1 MRAITLWQPWASL
14 IAEGIK
20 TIETR
25 PKQHPWRSAIG
36 ETIAIHAS
44 RKPLR
49 EEIAFGGTL
58 DACPADRP
66 GHEHPNHP
74 RGRPARLYVSAA
86 SWVELPLGAVV
97 ATCRLV
103 DVVPTVDFRTERE
116 DTRKRIEWIDDTLW
130 LRVPSERP
138 AQNITEQLP
147 FGDFAPG
154 RWALLLDD
162 VRKLAHPVPC
172 RGYQGLWTLPR
183 EIEVTAGLM
192 VG

>member
-36 ETIAIHAS
+36 ETIAVHAS
-44 RKPLR
+44 ARKPNRVTLGEWHCDPR
-49 EEIAFGGTL
+49 YRVDPYAPYEPRIWRSLTQPGDLFGT
-58 DACPADRP
+58 
-66 GHEHPNHP
+66 HES
-74 RGRPARLYVSAA
+74 RV
-86 SWVELPLGAVV
+86 LPLGAVV

-103 DVVPTVDFRTERE
+103 DVVP
-116 DTRKRIEWIDDTLW
+116 IDGLFWATPESPVGRDPRGW
-130 LRVPSERP
+130 FQRVGDSYFAAEYQR
-138 AQNITEQLP
+138 P

-154 RWALLLDD
+154 RWALLLEN
-162 VRKLAHPVPC
+162 VQKLAHPVPC

>member
-14 IAEGIK
+14 VAEGIK
-20 TIETR
+20 TLETR

-36 ETIAIHAS
+36 ETIAIHAAARAVPEWS
-44 RKPLR
+44 GGGYHVTHDAGSGERHLYAYNAR
-49 EEIAFGGTL
+49 RAFVGEAI
-58 DACPADRP
+58 D
-66 GHEHPNHP
+66 
-74 RGRPARLYVSAA
+74 
-86 SWVELPLGAVV
+86 LPLGAVV

-103 DVVPTVDFRTERE
+103 DVVPMVALE
-116 DTRKRIEWIDDTLW
+116 DEPASPNQLDVMPDRLLLW
-130 LRVPSERP
+130 RQAFPYNVNDQR
-138 AQNITEQLP
+138 P

-162 VRKLAHPVPC
+162 VVKLTHPVPC

-183 EIEVTAGLM
+183 EIEVAGLR